1 MPDSLARFKKEIQKN
16 IIEWFETTK
25 NNNNDRNDPEE
36 DDYNIDPSLLVIEWD
51 DNAIRNRGIQKN
63 NIIAGMSENN
73 FKTLFCCVFLTIF
86 QSVIQGFNGCQPLQR
101 NIDTNVGTN
110 NVAPSGSIFIITDT
124 RTADKRQIAE
134 DIVLLLR
141 QMYFQRGTVSMGRV
155 YEVEATRKGFFD
167 VKEFR
172 EVF

>member
-63 NIIAGMSENN
+63 NIIA
-73 FKTLFCCVFLTIF
+73 
-86 QSVIQGFNGCQPLQR
+86 VIQGFNGCQPLQR

>member
-1 MPDSLARFKKEIQKN
+1 MPDSLKGFKKEIQKS
-16 IIEWFETTK
+16 IIQWFEITK

-36 DDYNIDPSLLVIEWD
+36 ADDYYIDPLLLVIEWD

-63 NIIAGMSENN
+63 NVIA
-73 FKTLFCCVFLTIF
+73 
-86 QSVIQGFNGCQPLQR
+86 VIQGFNGYQPLQR
-101 NIDTNVGTN
+101 NITTNVGTN
-110 NVAPSGSIFIITDT
+110 NVTPSESIFVITDT
-124 RTADKRQIAE
+124 RVSGKRQIAE

-141 QMYFQRGTVSMGRV
+141 QMYFQRGVVSMGRV
-155 YEVEATRKGFFD
+155 YEVEATRKGVFD